1 MAVRELIL
9 DRAPGVLARSARPT
23 VADFA
28 TAAGVS
34 RASFY
39 RHFRSR
45 EALLEALEVVPEP
58 GSRERILRAAVEMVG
73 DQGLGALAMDELAD
87 RAGVSRATLYR
98 VFPGKAAMFTGLIE
112 SYSPLEPVSRL
123 LAAEQDAAPLELMP
137 ELARTAYR
145 AVYTD
150 GGRIF
155 EIHKP
160 LLLDG
165 KDVGSIRVGVS
176 TLLIQDDLNKS
187 LRPSLIAVVIAVAGA
202 SLVALLLAP
211 ETEEAARGAITKV
224 VGALVMYVTSQMSAG
239 TLRTMHPLLALQL
252 FIGPIFF
259 HILTRPFAERVL
271 SLDIDGE
278 TAVTQLAES
287 WLRAMVVKEEGD
299 G

>member
-98 VFPGKAAMFTGLIE
+98 VFPGKAALFTGLIE

-123 LAAEQDAAPLELMP
+123 LAAGQDAAPLELMP

-145 AVYTD
+145 AVYA
-150 GGRIF
+150 GGENRAGLLRALFF
-155 EIHKP
+155 E
-160 LLLDG
+160 
-165 KDVGSIRVGVS
+165 VS
-176 TLLIQDDLNKS
+176 
-187 LRPSLIAVVIAVAGA
+187 A
-202 SLVALLLAP
+202 LAP